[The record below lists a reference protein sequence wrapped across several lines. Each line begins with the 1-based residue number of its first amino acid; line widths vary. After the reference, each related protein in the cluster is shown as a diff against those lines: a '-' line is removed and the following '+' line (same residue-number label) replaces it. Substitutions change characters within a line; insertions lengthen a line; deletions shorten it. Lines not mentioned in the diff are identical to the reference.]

1 MDRVQDARGKGKKG
15 KNDHQKGK
23 RKDAKGKGEKGKEIR
38 KEQNVITRAKVE
50 AKTRKAKVWQR
61 IALVES
67 QDILL
72 KTFGGTIFDR

>member
-1 MDRVQDARGKGKKG
+1 MPEERARRAKMIIKKANV
-15 KNDHQKGK
+15 KMPRAKE
-23 RKDAKGKGEKGKEIR
+23 RKEKEIR